1 MPKTLTTDEWVA
13 KLNKIGGELD
23 ERCSSLHP
31 SAWQYDPDIAKLK
44 ERYRALAK
52 RETEDR
58 VQLSF

>member
-1 MPKTLTTDEWVA
+1 MRSLTTEEWIS
-13 KLNKIGGELD
+13 KLNEIGGELD

-44 ERYRALAK
+44 EQYRALAK
-52 RETEDR
+52 KEIEDR